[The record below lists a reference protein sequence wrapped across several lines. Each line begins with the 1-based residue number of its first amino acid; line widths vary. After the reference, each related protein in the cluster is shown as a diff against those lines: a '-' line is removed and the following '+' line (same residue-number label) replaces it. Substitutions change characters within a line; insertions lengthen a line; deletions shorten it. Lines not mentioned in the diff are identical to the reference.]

1 MRIPKNVLG
10 RFAASTCLFFLVF
23 APAIAQAHAKSVSYS
38 NWRFGDEEVQVAVRV
53 SLLELSRL
61 DMPLPVTGGRQDAA
75 ALNAVG
81 RYLANHVKA
90 LSAKGPCPQSRAPQ
104 SRPTDEGWL
113 LFRWTVVCPAGSDIT
128 LHSDLLL
135 EAAPSH
141 LHFARVNLPS
151 QEMGTRPVVLERVL
165 NRSAPEWT
173 LEWSEKGLGHA
184 PKSEDSNA
192 LGTSFSGYLELGIE
206 HILSGWDHLA
216 FVLALILLSRS
227 FSEIAKLI
235 TGFTLAH
242 SLTLALAV
250 LGWVEPQS
258 APVEAMIAFSVALIA
273 LENGWMLGGRGPRIP
288 IFVVGGL
295 LVLAFLALAKIGQLS
310 ALSLFGLAL
319 FSASHFGLLRRAA
332 RPHLHRI
339 VLAFA
344 FGLIHGF
351 GFAGVLAEMTLP
363 THRLVPALVGFNL
376 GVELGQLAVVALIW
390 PALILLRQKAGGLPY
405 RLFAEAASASICAVG
420 LYWFLT
426 RTLGG

>member
-1 MRIPKNVLG
+1 M
-10 RFAASTCLFFLVF
+10 
-23 APAIAQAHAKSVSYS
+23 
-38 NWRFGDEEVQVAVRV
+38 
-53 SLLELSRL
+53 
-61 DMPLPVTGGRQDAA
+61 
-75 ALNAVG
+75 
-81 RYLANHVKA
+81 
-90 LSAKGPCPQSRAPQ
+90 
-104 SRPTDEGWL
+104 
-113 LFRWTVVCPAGSDIT
+113 
-128 LHSDLLL
+128 
-135 EAAPSH
+135 
-141 LHFARVNLPS
+141 
-151 QEMGTRPVVLERVL
+151 LERVL

-173 LEWSEKGLGHA
+173 LQWSEEGLGRA
-184 PKSEDSNA
+184 PRTEEANP
-192 LGTSFSGYLELGIE
+192 LGTSFYGYLELGIE

-216 FVLALILLSRS
+216 FVLALILLSRR

-258 APVEAMIAFSVALIA
+258 APVEAMIGFSVALIA
-273 LENGWMLGGRGPRIP
+273 LENGWMLGGRGPRVP

-295 LVLAFLALAKIGQLS
+295 LVLAFLALAQVGQLS
-310 ALSLFGLAL
+310 ALSLFGLAA

-351 GFAGVLAEMTLP
+351 GFAGVLAELTLP

-390 PALILLRQKAGGLPY
+390 PVLIGLRKMAGGFPIDSSP
-405 RLFAEAASASICAVG
+405 RRPPPRSVPWVSTG
-420 LYWFLT
+420 S
-426 RTLGG
+426 

>member
-1 MRIPKNVLG
+1 LR
-10 RFAASTCLFFLVF
+10 
-23 APAIAQAHAKSVSYS
+23 
-38 NWRFGDEEVQVAVRV
+38 
-53 SLLELSRL
+53 
-61 DMPLPVTGGRQDAA
+61 
-75 ALNAVG
+75 
-81 RYLANHVKA
+81 
-90 LSAKGPCPQSRAPQ
+90 
-104 SRPTDEGWL
+104 
-113 LFRWTVVCPAGSDIT
+113 SDI
-128 LHSDLLL
+128 LI

-141 LHFARVNLPS
+141 LHFARVNLSS
-151 QEMGTRPVVLERVL
+151 QEESARPVVLERVL

-173 LEWSEKGLGHA
+173 LEWSKKGLGRA
-184 PKSEDSNA
+184 PDTEDSTA

-258 APVEAMIAFSVALIA
+258 APVEAMIGFSVALIA
-273 LENGWMLGGRGPRIP
+273 LENGWMLGGRGPRVP

-295 LVLAFLALAKIGQLS
+295 VVLAFLALAKVGQLS

-390 PALILLRQKAGGLPY
+390 PALSLLRQKAGGLPY